1 VPCLWAPPHER
12 WLDTAKLDWYFAKGV
27 SDEFPTLEVALAAAA
42 LWLGYRSLAL
52 GRAWSHASARL
63 EALGRGIEHGDTPL
77 LGSMAHE
84 ASASWLR
91 PLIRTALAGVEDAR
105 PVQKLRDQL
114 AERAGR
120 AQRRLRAAAARDLV
134 VCSVMGG
141 SLVYAYAS
149 NLGVEPAFYGLGAL
163 AAALLLFGV
172 FLRLDLARRL
182 RLAAPG
188 LSRAVTTRDSS
199 APSDSPRE
207 RCRVCGNL
215 ERLRLS
221 GDELGPKLAALGL
234 TEALFCPHCGH
245 LSGRRSQ
252 GELSDF
258 SVQHGA
264 R

>member
-1 VPCLWAPPHER
+1 
-12 WLDTAKLDWYFAKGV
+12 V

-52 GRAWSHASARL
+52 ARARSRAGARL
-63 EALGRGIEHGDTPL
+63 ETLARAIEQGDTAL

-91 PLIRTALAGVEDAR
+91 PLIRTALSGVEDAR
-105 PVQKLRDQL
+105 PIQKLRDQL
-114 AERAGR
+114 AERAAR
-120 AQRRLRAAAARDLV
+120 AQRRLRGAAARDLV

-163 AAALLLFGV
+163 ATALLFFGV

-182 RLAAPG
+182 RLAAPA
-188 LSRAVTTRDSS
+188 LSRAVAARDSA
-199 APSDSPRE
+199 APSDSPKE

-215 ERLRLS
+215 ERVRLS
-221 GDELGPKLAALGL
+221 GDELGPKLATLGL
-234 TEALFCPHCGH
+234 TEALFCPRCGH

-252 GELSDF
+252 ES
-258 SVQHGA
+258 
-264 R
+264 